1 MSGNAVNET
10 AAVDPPLDLVGVIAH
25 FNTLPAGRLL
35 LGWISAGE
43 NPSAR
48 RAWEAYQR
56 TLAIAWRQYTQD
68 PHSWRAGR
76 DADTRLL
83 DLHIS
88 SLRYLMLGLSFQP
101 GNRWRRLVLLD
112 AMNTVTDLLYEEIEA
127 IGDRPGPV
135 TPGLAHTTGGGDA
148 G

>member
-1 MSGNAVNET
+1 VNDA

-35 LGWISAGE
+35 LGWIADRDAIPG
-43 NPSAR
+43 AR
-48 RAWEAYQR
+48 RAWDAYQR
-56 TLAIAWRQYTQD
+56 TVAIAWRQYTQD

-83 DLHIS
+83 DLHVS
-88 SLRYLMLGLSFQP
+88 SLRYLMLGLTHRP
-101 GNRWRRLVLLD
+101 GDRWRRLVLLD
-112 AMNTVTDLLYEEIEA
+112 AMNIVSDLLYEEIEA
-127 IGDRPGPV
+127 IGDRLGPV
-135 TPGLAHTTGGGDA
+135 APGLVYVVCGGDA